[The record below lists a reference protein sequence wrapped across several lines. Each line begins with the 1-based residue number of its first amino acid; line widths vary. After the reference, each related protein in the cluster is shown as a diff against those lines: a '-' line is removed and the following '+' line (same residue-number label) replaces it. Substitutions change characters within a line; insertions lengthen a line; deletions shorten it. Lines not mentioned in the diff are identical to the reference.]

1 MLSKNFMKMKHTLSI
16 QFNDNVSRYSD
27 MSEANLLKFPVVF
40 ATVFTQEIFSN
51 FCRNA
56 LKSPNISWV
65 GGTLRLWLDAD
76 IFTSLIISLQI
87 LGAPCSLAG
96 HPFRAWGV
104 TVTVRLTP
112 ESKPSIWFWPAFQLK
127 SMVSL

>member
-1 MLSKNFMKMKHTLSI
+1 MSSKNFMKMKHTLSI

-65 GGTLRLWLDAD
+65 GGVSVSGLMLTYLRL
-76 IFTSLIISLQI
+76 
-87 LGAPCSLAG
+87 
-96 HPFRAWGV
+96 
-104 TVTVRLTP
+104 
-112 ESKPSIWFWPAFQLK
+112 
-127 SMVSL
+127 

>member
-1 MLSKNFMKMKHTLSI
+1 MLSKNLMKMKHTLSI
-16 QFNDNVSRYSD
+16 QFNDEVSRYSD

-65 GGTLRLWLDAD
+65 GGSLSLWLDAD

-87 LGAPCSLAG
+87 LEAPSSLSG
-96 HPFRAWGV
+96 HPFRVGSRRSQTRPPGQARPGQGYQEAGKV
-104 TVTVRLTP
+104 
-112 ESKPSIWFWPAFQLK
+112 SI
-127 SMVSL
+127 

>member
-1 MLSKNFMKMKHTLSI
+1 
-16 QFNDNVSRYSD
+16 

-65 GGTLRLWLDAD
+65 GGNSLWLDAD

-87 LGAPCSLAG
+87 LGAPCSLSG
-96 HPFRAWGV
+96 HPFRVRGV
-104 TVTVRLTP
+104 RPGSPQSGPGLQ
-112 ESKPSIWFWPAFQLK
+112 SNK
-127 SMVSL
+127 STFFGFDSLNDGNWSPRRKNILCISG

>member
-65 GGTLRLWLDAD
+65 GGTVSGLMLTYLRL
-76 IFTSLIISLQI
+76 
-87 LGAPCSLAG
+87 
-96 HPFRAWGV
+96 
-104 TVTVRLTP
+104 
-112 ESKPSIWFWPAFQLK
+112 
-127 SMVSL
+127 

>member
-1 MLSKNFMKMKHTLSI
+1 
-16 QFNDNVSRYSD
+16 

-65 GGTLRLWLDAD
+65 GGNSLWLDAD

-87 LGAPCSLAG
+87 LGAPYSLSG
-96 HPFRAWGV
+96 HPSRVRGV
-104 TVTVRLTP
+104 RPGSHTGVCTGPGLQSDGTTVVETASTP
-112 ESKPSIWFWPAFQLK
+112 GGRKTFFAFPDELDHLNFKQ
-127 SMVSL
+127 